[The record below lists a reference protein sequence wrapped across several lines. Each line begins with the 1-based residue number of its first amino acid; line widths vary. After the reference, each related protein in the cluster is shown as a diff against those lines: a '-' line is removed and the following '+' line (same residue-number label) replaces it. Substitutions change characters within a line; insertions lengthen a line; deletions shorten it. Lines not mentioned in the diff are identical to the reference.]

1 MCKLGYLITKNKLF
15 KMMCEEPNIQI
26 NDLEKI
32 KIPTIILAG
41 EKDVIKLKHTKLIAN
56 KIKNSKLEIIKNENH
71 GSYIIHTDKIFN
83 IIKKYI

>member
-1 MCKLGYLITKNKLF
+1 MHITLT
-15 KMMCEEPNIQI
+15 QI
-26 NDLEKI
+26 LLNMQIHPRI

-41 EKDVIKLKHTKLIAN
+41 EKDVIKRKHTKLIAN